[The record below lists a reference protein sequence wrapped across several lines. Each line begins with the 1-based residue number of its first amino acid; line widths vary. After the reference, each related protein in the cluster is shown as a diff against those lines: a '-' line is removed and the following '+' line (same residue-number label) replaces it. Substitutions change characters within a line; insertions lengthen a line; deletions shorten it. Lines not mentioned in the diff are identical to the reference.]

1 MKRNKFDS
9 DSVFASKHL
18 KVKIKSYNI
27 KITITF
33 HIKAPKEEIK
43 CVCPAAIV
51 IDSVFKS
58 GKNYQTQIFIKEC
71 NDKIKEKEIKSFIA
85 DHLGSSSDDDSEEE
99 ENLC

>member
-1 MKRNKFDS
+1 MVEDEKLLKKYKEICGEIKNIMKRNKFDS
-9 DSVFASKHL
+9 DSVFASKYL

-58 GKNYQTQIFIKEC
+58 GKNC
-71 NDKIKEKEIKSFIA
+71 
-85 DHLGSSSDDDSEEE
+85 
-99 ENLC
+99 